1 MSTLL
6 LGKWGEA
13 KAAEYLRKKKYTI
26 IGANFRT
33 RAGEIDLIAENK
45 KFVVFVEVKL
55 RKNAD
60 FGRASEFVNL
70 QKQRKIITTAK
81 FWLSKYSTEKV
92 VRFDVIEIYAPD
104 GMTDNFTLNHI
115 ENAFCGSEF

>member
-1 MSTLL
+1 MNTLL

-26 IGANFRT
+26 IGVNFRS
-33 RAGEIDLIAENK
+33 RFGEIDLIAENK

-60 FGRASEFVNL
+60 FGRASEFVTL
-70 QKQRKIITTAK
+70 SKQKKIIATAR
-81 FWLSKYSTEKV
+81 FWLSRYCTEKV
-92 VRFDVIEIYAPD
+92 VRFDVIEIYAPE
-104 GMTDNFTLNHI
+104 GMSDNFTLNHI
-115 ENAFCGSEF
+115 ENAFYGREF